1 LDGYRRTTSHS
12 DTPAVVIVGAG
23 QAGFQAAVSLR
34 EGGYPGKISV
44 FGDEPELPC
53 QRPPLS
59 KAILLEGTIRMTK
72 IVYVDPANSRIEVDV
87 ADGTSIMQG
96 AVANGVDGI
105 VAECGGNAMCAT
117 CHVYVEPARDEDL
130 PPRSSEEE
138 ALLDGVAAERKP
150 NSRLSC
156 QLTVVAGMEG
166 LIVRIPAA
174 Q

>member
-44 FGDEPELPC
+44 FGDEPELPY

-87 ADGTSIMQG
+87 
-96 AVANGVDGI
+96 VD
-105 VAECGGNAMCAT
+105 A
-117 CHVYVEPARDEDL
+117 
-130 PPRSSEEE
+130 PRSCRV
-138 ALLDGVAAERKP
+138 LWPMG
-150 NSRLSC
+150 
-156 QLTVVAGMEG
+156 
-166 LIVRIPAA
+166 
-174 Q
+174 

>member
-12 DTPAVVIVGAG
+12 DTPSVVIVGAG

-34 EGGYPGKISV
+34 
-44 FGDEPELPC
+44 
-53 QRPPLS
+53 
-59 KAILLEGTIRMTK
+59 
-72 IVYVDPANSRIEVDV
+72 
-87 ADGTSIMQG
+87 
-96 AVANGVDGI
+96 
-105 VAECGGNAMCAT
+105 AMCAT
-117 CHVYVEPARDEDL
+117 CHVYVEPARGEDL
-130 PPRSSEEE
+130 PPKSSEEE

-156 QLTVVAGMEG
+156 QLTVVASMEG